1 MDPQGRHTSY
11 VIRIFCSWSLVILF
25 LIIMQARLKQKE
37 EEAAKAREEQ
47 TLAEVKK
54 RQYRENNI
62 LAKKFDLL
70 VDALIAL

>member
-37 EEAAKAREEQ
+37 EEAAKARDEQ
-47 TLAEVKK
+47 TLANATKK
-54 RQYRENNI
+54 QYRENNI

>member
-1 MDPQGRHTSY
+1 M
-11 VIRIFCSWSLVILF
+11 ILF

-37 EEAAKAREEQ
+37 EEAAKARDEQ
-47 TLAEVKK
+47 TLANATKK
-54 RQYRENNI
+54 QYRENNI

>member
-1 MDPQGRHTSY
+1 M
-11 VIRIFCSWSLVILF
+11 ILF

-37 EEAAKAREEQ
+37 EEAAKAREEE
-47 TLAEVKK
+47 TRADATK

>member
-37 EEAAKAREEQ
+37 EEAAKAREEE
-47 TLAEVKK
+47 TRADATK

>member
-37 EEAAKAREEQ
+37 EEAAKARDEQ
-47 TLAEVKK
+47 TLANATKK
-54 RQYRENNI
+54 QYRENNL